1 MNFVWSK
8 LVLSIALFGFATSL
22 HASTISGVVKDPS
35 GALIKG
41 AKVEIRG
48 KKHKDL
54 RFFVRTLLG
63 DEQGQNL
70 HFIQESRKADGSFY
84 IVLPM
89 APDAGKD
96 ATITVEYAGDKVEG
110 LDAHWTDGDCRKY
123 DALRGCGH
131 AECAQE
137 SSFEYLQRNSGA
149 VKLSVGRHGSSA
161 HGGRNRSREL
171 SFQ

>member
-35 GALIKG
+35 GAVIKG

-63 DEQGQNL
+63 DEQGNL

-84 IVLPM
+84 VV
-89 APDAGKD
+89 AADGAGCWQGRHD
-96 ATITVEYAGDKVEG
+96 HGRI
-110 LDAHWTDGDCRKY
+110 
-123 DALRGCGH
+123 RGR
-131 AECAQE
+131 Q
-137 SSFEYLQRNSGA
+137 SGR
-149 VKLSVGRHGSSA
+149 VGRALDRWG
-161 HGGRNRSREL
+161 L
-171 SFQ
+171 